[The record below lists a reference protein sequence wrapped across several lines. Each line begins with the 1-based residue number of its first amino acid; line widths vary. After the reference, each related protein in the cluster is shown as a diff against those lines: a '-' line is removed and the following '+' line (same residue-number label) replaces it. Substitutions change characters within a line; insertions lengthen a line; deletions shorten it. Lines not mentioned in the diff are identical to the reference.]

1 MLFRMGETV
10 FFKICT
16 GFEKCGLD
24 LRKHITLGFLAACCA
39 INAAA
44 LPLPVVNSPVAGDPI
59 AIEGGLIAG
68 TVLPS
73 GVRAYLGVPF
83 AAPPVRE
90 LRWKAPQ
97 PVEPWNGVYY
107 ATRLPTACMQTQRAA
122 DINHYFGAESYS
134 EDCLYLNVWAPADQ
148 DLSDLP
154 VVVWIYG
161 GAFNV
166 GSSAMRNYSGEF
178 LPEKDVIVVSMNY
191 RVGVFGYMAH
201 PELSAETGYQGSG
214 NYGFMDQ
221 LAALE
226 WVQDNIEQFGGDPD
240 NVMVVGQSAGS
251 MSISVLQASPLS
263 EGLFHKAFGMS
274 GSLLADGN
282 FGSFATVEELE
293 EGGLALQNA
302 LGSDSLE
309 DMRALAADVIF
320 DAARQNR
327 VRTGPNIDGYV
338 LPDTPSAIFARGEQ
352 TDASIVLGY
361 TRDEAFSGLG
371 RGASNPAEFRAALAT
386 AYPENADTLAE
397 SYLSAAGQDINRAA
411 TDIARDSSM
420 GVAQWN
426 WAEAQSSTGS
436 EPVFAYFFSKVHP
449 YTEGVEFRDH
459 NPQTAGAYHT
469 GEVPYFLQTMDYYN
483 LFRQT
488 RSWTQYDWDLSDLM
502 SDTLVSFAKTG
513 NPGVSGL
520 TWPIFDADHPQMIE
534 FGEEVKLIS
543 WPHAAQMELLRNV
556 RPEPMPR
563 SGVNGGARD

>member
-1 MLFRMGETV
+1 MLFHLGEAASCKAV
-10 FFKICT
+10 S
-16 GFEKCGLD
+16 GFS
-24 LRKHITLGFLAACCA
+24 KHVLGFVVLACSAF
-39 INAAA
+39 AAA
-44 LPLPVVNSPVAGDPI
+44 LPLPVERAPVEGDPI
-59 AIEGGLIAG
+59 PVDGGLISG
-68 TVLPS
+68 TVLSS

-83 AAPPVRE
+83 AAPPIRE
-90 LRWKAPQ
+90 NRWKAPQ
-97 PVEPWNGVYY
+97 PVESWEGIYRAN
-107 ATRLPTACMQTQRAA
+107 RLPTACMQTQRAS

-134 EDCLYLNVWAPADQ
+134 EDCLYLNVWAPADRSLT
-148 DLSDLP
+148 DVP

-201 PELSAETGYQGSG
+201 PELSAETSYQGSG

-226 WVQDNIEQFGGDPD
+226 WIQNNIEQFGGDPD
-240 NVMVVGQSAGS
+240 NVMLVGQSAGS

-274 GSLLADGN
+274 GSLVADGN
-282 FGSFATVEELE
+282 FGSFATVEQLE
-293 EGGLALQNA
+293 EGGLALQEA
-302 LGSDSLE
+302 LEADSLE
-309 DMRALAADVIF
+309 DMRAMAADVIF

-338 LPDTPSAIFARGEQ
+338 LPDSPSSIFARGEQ

-371 RGASNPAEFRAALAT
+371 RGASNAQELRAALAT
-386 AYPENADTLAE
+386 AYPQSAEILAD
-397 SYLSAAGQDINRAA
+397 SYLSAAGQDVSRAA
-411 TDIARDSSM
+411 TDLARDSSM
-420 GVAQWN
+420 GIAQWT
-426 WAEAQSSTGS
+426 WADLQASTGR
-436 EPVFAYFFSKVHP
+436 EPVYAYFYSKVHP
-449 YTEGVEFRDH
+449 YTEGVTFRDH

-488 RSWTQYDWDLSDLM
+488 RSWTEYDRDLSELM

-513 NPGVSGL
+513 NPSVPGL
-520 TWPIFDADHPQMIE
+520 VWPEFDANNPQMIE
-534 FGEEVKLIS
+534 FGEEVNLID
-543 WPHAAQMELLRNV
+543 WPHAGELELFRNAQSQ
-556 RPEPMPR
+556 PMPR
-563 SGVNGGARD
+563 AEAGDRARD

>member
-1 MLFRMGETV
+1 MLFHLGEAASCRAV
-10 FFKICT
+10 S
-16 GFEKCGLD
+16 GFS
-24 LRKHITLGFLAACCA
+24 KHVLGFVVLACSAF
-39 INAAA
+39 AAA
-44 LPLPVVNSPVAGDPI
+44 LPLPVERAPVEGDPI
-59 AIEGGLIAG
+59 PVDGGLISG
-68 TVLPS
+68 TVLSS

-83 AAPPVRE
+83 AAPPIRE
-90 LRWKAPQ
+90 NRWKAPQ
-97 PVEPWNGVYY
+97 PVESWEGIYRAN
-107 ATRLPTACMQTQRAA
+107 RLPTACMQTQRAS

-134 EDCLYLNVWAPADQ
+134 EDCLYLNVWAPADRSLT
-148 DLSDLP
+148 DVP

-201 PELSAETGYQGSG
+201 PELSAETSYQGSG

-226 WVQDNIEQFGGDPD
+226 WIQNNIEKFGGDPD
-240 NVMVVGQSAGS
+240 NVMLVGQSAGS

-274 GSLLADGN
+274 GSLVADGN
-282 FGSFATVEELE
+282 FGSFATVEQLE
-293 EGGLALQNA
+293 EGGLALQEA
-302 LGSDSLE
+302 LEADSLG
-309 DMRALAADVIF
+309 DMRAIAADVIF

-338 LPDTPSAIFARGEQ
+338 LPDSPSSIFARGEQ

-371 RGASNPAEFRAALAT
+371 RGASNAEELRASLAN
-386 AYPENADTLAE
+386 AYPQSAEILAD
-397 SYLSAAGQDINRAA
+397 SYLSAAGQDVSRAA
-411 TDIARDSSM
+411 TDLARDSSM
-420 GVAQWN
+420 GIAQWT
-426 WAEAQSSTGS
+426 WADLQASTGS
-436 EPVFAYFFSKVHP
+436 EPVYAYFYSKVHP
-449 YTEGVEFRDH
+449 YTEGVTFRDH

-488 RSWTQYDWDLSDLM
+488 RTWTQYDRDLSELM

-513 NPGVSGL
+513 NPSVPGL
-520 TWPIFDADHPQMIE
+520 AWPEFDASNPQMIE
-534 FGEEVKLIS
+534 FGEEVNVID
-543 WPHAAQMELLRNV
+543 WPHAGELELFRNAQSQ
-556 RPEPMPR
+556 PMPR
-563 SGVNGGARD
+563 AEAGDRARD

>member
-1 MLFRMGETV
+1 MLFHLREAAFSGA
-10 FFKICT
+10 IS
-16 GFEKCGLD
+16 GY
-24 LRKHITLGFLAACCA
+24 RKHIVGLIAVCFSGIAV
-39 INAAA
+39 A
-44 LPLPVVNSPVAGDPI
+44 LPLPVLESPIDSDPVVI
-59 AIEGGLIAG
+59 DSGLVSG

-73 GVRAYLGVPF
+73 GVRAYLGIPF

-90 LRWKAPQ
+90 LRWEAPQ
-97 PVEPWNGVYY
+97 PVESWDGVYY
-107 ATRLPTACMQTQRAA
+107 ATRLPTACMQTQRAS

-134 EDCLYLNVWAPADQ
+134 EDCLYLNVWAPEGR

-201 PELSAETGYQGSG
+201 PELSAETDYEGSG

-226 WVQDNIEQFGGDPD
+226 WIQNNIEQFGGDPD
-240 NVMVVGQSAGS
+240 NVMLVGQSAGS

-282 FGSFATVEELE
+282 FGSFAQVEELE
-293 EGGLALQNA
+293 QGGLALQEA
-302 LGSDSLE
+302 LEADSIE
-309 DMRALAADVIF
+309 EMRALAADVVF

-327 VRTGPNIDGYV
+327 VRTGPAIDGYV
-338 LPDTPSAIFARGEQ
+338 LPDTPREIFARGEQ
-352 TDASIVLGY
+352 TDAAIVLGY

-371 RGASNPAEFRAALAT
+371 RGAGNADELHAAVAVAYPQSADVLVEAYLDAADQDVGRAAMDL
-386 AYPENADTLAE
+386 
-397 SYLSAAGQDINRAA
+397 
-411 TDIARDSSM
+411 ARDSSM
-420 GVAQWN
+420 GLAQWT
-426 WAEAQSSTGS
+426 WADLQASTGT
-436 EPVFAYFFSKVHP
+436 EPVFAYFYSKVHP
-449 YTEGVEFRDH
+449 YAEGVEFRDH

-483 LFRQT
+483 LFRET
-488 RSWTQYDWDLSDLM
+488 RTWTQYDRDLSELM
-502 SDTLVSFAKTG
+502 SDTLVNFAKTG
-513 NPGVSGL
+513 NPSVSGL
-520 TWPIFDADHPQMIE
+520 TWPAFDAENPQMIE
-534 FGEEVKLIS
+534 FGEEVKLIN
-543 WPHAAQMELLRNV
+543 WPHAAQLELFRNV
-556 RPEPMPR
+556 QPQPLQRSPE
-563 SGVNGGARD
+563 GGARD

>member
-1 MLFRMGETV
+1 MLFHLGETAFLKV
-10 FFKICT
+10 IS
-16 GFEKCGLD
+16 D
-24 LRKHITLGFLAACCA
+24 HRKYVAGFLAACFS
-39 INAAA
+39 ISAAA
-44 LPLPVVNSPVAGDPI
+44 LPLPVVNAPVADDPI
-59 AIEGGLIAG
+59 SVEGGLVAG

-73 GVRAYLGVPF
+73 GVRAYLGIPF
-83 AAPPVRE
+83 AAPPVRDF
-90 LRWKAPQ
+90 RWRAPQ
-97 PVEPWNGVYY
+97 PVEPWSGVYY

-134 EDCLYLNVWAPADQ
+134 EDCLYLNVWAPADEE
-148 DLSDLP
+148 LNDLP

-201 PELSAETGYQGSG
+201 PELSVETGYQGSG

-221 LAALE
+221 LAALQ

-282 FGSFATVEELE
+282 FGSFAQVEELE
-293 EGGLALQNA
+293 QGGLALQEA
-302 LGSDSLE
+302 LEAESIE
-309 DMRALAADVIF
+309 EMRALAADVVF

-327 VRTGPNIDGYV
+327 VRTGPVIDGYV

-352 TDASIVLGY
+352 TDAAVVLGY

-371 RGASNPAEFRAALAT
+371 RGASNAEEFHAAVA
-386 AYPENADTLAE
+386 AVYPQSADVLSE
-397 SYLSAAGQDINRAA
+397 SYLDEAGQDLSRAA
-411 TDIARDSSM
+411 TDLARDSSM
-420 GVAQWN
+420 GLAQWV
-426 WAEAQSSTGS
+426 WADAQASTGT
-436 EPVFAYFFSKVHP
+436 EPVFAYFYSKVHP

-488 RSWTQYDWDLSDLM
+488 RTWTQYDRDLSELM

-513 NPGVSGL
+513 NPSVPGL
-520 TWPIFDADHPQMIE
+520 DWPEFEANNPQMIE
-534 FGEEVKLIS
+534 FGEEVNLID
-543 WPHAAQMELLRNV
+543 WPHASEMKLFRN
-556 RPEPMPR
+556 PQPQPMPQSEAGNR
-563 SGVNGGARD
+563 ARD